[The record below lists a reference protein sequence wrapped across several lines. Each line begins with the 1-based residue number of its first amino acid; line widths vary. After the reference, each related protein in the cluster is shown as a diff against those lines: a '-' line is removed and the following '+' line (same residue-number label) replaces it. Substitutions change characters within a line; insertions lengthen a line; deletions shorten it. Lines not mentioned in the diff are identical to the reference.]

1 MKRLLLVAGLAV
13 LGVFTG
19 CSDATLS
26 YLASIS
32 VQSAVTTVA
41 AGNTVQFTAQGTFS
55 DGTKR
60 DLTTLVTWT
69 ATAPAATISSGG
81 LAKTYTQGSSV
92 ITASFNTPGGLIS
105 GTATLTVTPPTLVS
119 ISVQPAATTVVVG
132 NTVQFT
138 AQGTF
143 GDGTTQDLTSLVT
156 WTATAPV
163 ATISSGGLATTYT
176 QGSSVITAA
185 FNTPGGLISGT
196 ATLTVT
202 AAPTLVSISVQSAV
216 TTVAAGNTVQFTAQG
231 TYSDGTKQD
240 LTNLVTWTATAPVAT
255 ISSGGLAKTYT
266 QGSTVITAAFNT
278 PGGLISGTATLAV
291 TAPALVAIRL
301 TDTGLLP
308 PVPPTFKIAKGT
320 SLTILAIGV
329 YSDGSERRLNPV
341 WSVSPNPNSI
351 ASIIGNGIATG
362 LSAGT
367 VTVNATDSATSISG
381 SATLIVTDAT
391 VTGIVV
397 SPVGQ
402 TIAPSTQLFFTALG
416 EFSDGTTQ
424 TVTQDVNWSSTAP
437 AVATVQAND
446 YPGLATGVAAGST
459 MIQASLGSVTGTAP
473 LTVSSASPI
482 SIALTPEPAGLA
494 IGSSQTFQAVGTFS
508 DGTKQLLHFGPAW
521 SITPSNGSIASITAN
536 SNGAIVAGV
545 AAGSAMLKVQFG
557 AVSQT
562 AVLTVQSVTSV
573 AITPNPATIAQG
585 TTRQFKATA
594 TLADGTTQDV
604 TSSVTWFSTTP
615 TIASISYFALGQATG
630 IAPGTTTI
638 GADLDGKFATAQLT
652 VTGATMASLA
662 ITPPAPADVAL
673 GGTQQ
678 YKATGRFSDLTTQD
692 LTNQVTWSSSE
703 PGVAVV
709 DGFGA
714 ANVTGHGTATVK
726 ASGSINGSAAT
737 DQKVLT
743 AH

>member
-1 MKRLLLVAGLAV
+1 M
-13 LGVFTG
+13 
-19 CSDATLS
+19 
-26 YLASIS
+26 
-32 VQSAVTTVA
+32 
-41 AGNTVQFTAQGTFS
+41 QFTAQGTFS

-60 DLTTLVTWT
+60 DLTNLVTWT
-69 ATAPAATISSGG
+69 ATAPVATIDPTG

-92 ITASFNTPGGLIS
+92 ITAAFNTPGGLIS
-105 GTATLTVTPPTLVS
+105 GTATLTVTAPALVS
-119 ISVQPAATTVVVG
+119 ISVQPAVTTAVVG

-143 GDGTTQDLTSLVT
+143 ADGTTQDLTTLVT

-185 FNTPGGLISGT
+185 FNTPGGSISGT

-231 TYSDGTKQD
+231 TYSDGTTQD
-240 LTNLVTWTATAPVAT
+240 LTTLVTWTATAPVAT
-255 ISSGGLAKTYT
+255 IAPGGLAKTYT
-266 QGSTVITAAFNT
+266 QGSSVITAAFNT
-278 PGGLISGTATLAV
+278 PSGLISGKATLAV
-291 TAPALVAIRL
+291 TAPALVSIGIS
-301 TDTGLLP
+301 DTTSLP
-308 PVPPTFKIAKGT
+308 PVVKPPTFKIPMGT
-320 SLTILAIGV
+320 SFRIFAYGIYT
-329 YSDGSERRLNPV
+329 DGSERTLNAV
-341 WSVSPNPNSI
+341 WSVTPNPNSI
-351 ASIIGNGIATG
+351 ARITNGRAIG

-391 VTGIVV
+391 VTGIVI

-402 TIAPSTQLFFTALG
+402 TIAPFTQVFFSALG

-424 TVTQDVNWSSTAP
+424 IITQDVTWSSTAP
-437 AVATVQAND
+437 AVATVATPG
-446 YPGLATGVAAGST
+446 YPGLATAVAAGST
-459 MIQASLGSVTGTAP
+459 MIQASLGSVTGTDP
-473 LTVSSASPI
+473 LTVSAASPI
-482 SIALTPEPAGLA
+482 SIALTPESAGVA
-494 IGSSQTFQAVGTFS
+494 IGSSQLFQAVGTFS
-508 DGTKQLLHFGPAW
+508 DGSKQLLHFGPAW
-521 SITPSNGSIASITAN
+521 SITPNDGSIATIASVN
-536 SNGAIVAGV
+536 QNGAEVAGV
-545 AAGSAMLKVQFG
+545 AAGSAMLKAQFG

-562 AVLTVQSVTSV
+562 AVLTVQSVTSL

-585 TTRQFKATA
+585 TTQQFKATA

-604 TSSVTWFSTTP
+604 TGSVTWISATS
-615 TIASISYFALGQATG
+615 TIARISYLPVGQATG
-630 IAPGTTTI
+630 VAPGTTTI
-638 GADLDGKFATAQLT
+638 GAEIGGQFATAQLT
-652 VTGATMASLA
+652 VTSATMASLA
-662 ITPPAPADVAL
+662 ITPTAPADVAL

-678 YKATGRFSDLTTQD
+678 YTAIGRFSDLTTQD

-709 DGFGA
+709 DEFGA
-714 ANVTGHGTATVK
+714 ASITGPGTATVK
-726 ASGSINGSAAT
+726 ASGSINGRAAT
-737 DQKVLT
+737 DQGVLT